1 MNIENLEKWHFE
13 LTEGACNYLLDLVLK
28 GQKKATASSVL
39 GYQIEGEEIPKEGN
53 LSVITDWDG
62 NPRCVIKTT
71 RVRIIP
77 YKDITFDIAKLEGED
92 DTLESW
98 RKNHEKFFT
107 EEGKELGYKFSE
119 EMEVIFEEFEVI
131 ERLQGIRCEKQQSL
145 EYETTN

>member
-1 MNIENLEKWHFE
+1 M
-13 LTEGACNYLLDLVLK
+13 LDLVLK

-77 YKDITFDIAKLEGED
+77 YKDITFDIAKLEDED

-98 RKNHEKFFT
+98 RKIMKSSSRKKARTLDISFLR
-107 EEGKELGYKFSE
+107 KWK
-119 EMEVIFEEFEVI
+119 
-131 ERLQGIRCEKQQSL
+131 
-145 EYETTN
+145 

>member
-62 NPRCVIKTT
+62 NSRCVIKTT

-107 EEGKELGYKFSE
+107 EEGKDLGYKFSE

-131 ERLQGIRCEKQQSL
+131 ERL
-145 EYETTN
+145 

>member
-13 LTEGACNYLLDLVLK
+13 LTEGACNNLLDLVLK

-107 EEGKELGYKFSE
+107 EEGKDLGYKFSE

-131 ERLQGIRCEKQQSL
+131 ERL
-145 EYETTN
+145 

>member
-107 EEGKELGYKFSE
+107 EEGKDLGYKFSE

-131 ERLQGIRCEKQQSL
+131 ERL
-145 EYETTN
+145 

>member
-1 MNIENLEKWHFE
+1 MHIENLEKWHFE

-77 YKDITFDIAKLEGED
+77 YKDMTFDIAKLEGED

-107 EEGKELGYKFSE
+107 EEGKDLGYKFSE

-131 ERLQGIRCEKQQSL
+131 ERL
-145 EYETTN
+145 

>member
-131 ERLQGIRCEKQQSL
+131 ERL
-145 EYETTN
+145 

>member
-28 GQKKATASSVL
+28 GQKRATASSVL

-53 LSVITDWDG
+53 LSVITYWDG

-71 RVRIIP
+71 RGRIIP
-77 YKDITFDIAKLEGED
+77 YKDITFDIAKLEDED

-107 EEGKELGYKFSE
+107 EEGKDLGYKFSE

-131 ERLQGIRCEKQQSL
+131 ERL
-145 EYETTN
+145 

>member
-77 YKDITFDIAKLEGED
+77 YKDITFDIAKLEDED

-107 EEGKELGYKFSE
+107 EEGKDLGYKFSE
-119 EMEVIFEEFEVI
+119 EREVIFEEFEVI
-131 ERLQGIRCEKQQSL
+131 ERL
-145 EYETTN
+145 

>member
-53 LSVITDWDG
+53 LSVIIDWDG

-77 YKDITFDIAKLEGED
+77 YKDITFDIAKLEDED

-107 EEGKELGYKFSE
+107 EEGKDLGYKFSE

-131 ERLQGIRCEKQQSL
+131 ERL
-145 EYETTN
+145 

>member
-28 GQKKATASSVL
+28 GQKRATASSVL

-53 LSVITDWDG
+53 LSIITDWDG

-77 YKDITFDIAKLEGED
+77 YKDITFDIAKLEDED

-107 EEGKELGYKFSE
+107 EEGKDLGYKFSE

-131 ERLQGIRCEKQQSL
+131 ERL
-145 EYETTN
+145 

>member
-39 GYQIEGEEIPKEGN
+39 GYRIEGEEIPKEGN

-107 EEGKELGYKFSE
+107 EEGKDLGYKFSE

-131 ERLQGIRCEKQQSL
+131 ERL
-145 EYETTN
+145 

>member
-98 RKNHEKFFT
+98 RENHEKFFT

-131 ERLQGIRCEKQQSL
+131 ERL
-145 EYETTN
+145 

>member
-119 EMEVIFEEFEVI
+119 EMKVIFEEFEVI
-131 ERLQGIRCEKQQSL
+131 ERL
-145 EYETTN
+145 

>member
-1 MNIENLEKWHFE
+1 MHIENLEKWHFE

-107 EEGKELGYKFSE
+107 EEGKDLGYKFSE

-131 ERLQGIRCEKQQSL
+131 ERL
-145 EYETTN
+145 

>member
-1 MNIENLEKWHFE
+1 MNIENLEKWHFK

-28 GQKKATASSVL
+28 GQKRATASSVL

-53 LSVITDWDG
+53 LSIITDWDG

-77 YKDITFDIAKLEGED
+77 YKDITFDIAKLEDED

-107 EEGKELGYKFSE
+107 EEGKDLGYKFSE

-131 ERLQGIRCEKQQSL
+131 ERL
-145 EYETTN
+145 

>member
-77 YKDITFDIAKLEGED
+77 YKDMTFDIAKLEGED

-98 RKNHEKFFT
+98 RKNHEKCFT
-107 EEGKELGYKFSE
+107 EGGKDLGYKFSE

-131 ERLQGIRCEKQQSL
+131 ERL
-145 EYETTN
+145 

>member
-77 YKDITFDIAKLEGED
+77 YKDITFDIAKLEDED

-107 EEGKELGYKFSE
+107 EEGKDLGYKFSD

-131 ERLQGIRCEKQQSL
+131 ERL
-145 EYETTN
+145 

>member
-62 NPRCVIKTT
+62 NPKCVIKTT

-98 RKNHEKFFT
+98 RKNHKKFFT

-131 ERLQGIRCEKQQSL
+131 ERL
-145 EYETTN
+145 

>member
-62 NPRCVIKTT
+62 NSRCVIKTT

-107 EEGKELGYKFSE
+107 EEGKDLGYKFSE

-131 ERLQGIRCEKQQSL
+131 ERLQGIRCEK
-145 EYETTN
+145 TTIT

>member
-107 EEGKELGYKFSE
+107 EEGKDLGYKFSE
-119 EMEVIFEEFEVI
+119 EMKVIFEEFEVI
-131 ERLQGIRCEKQQSL
+131 ERL
-145 EYETTN
+145 

>member
-13 LTEGACNYLLDLVLK
+13 LTEGACNNLLDLVLK

-77 YKDITFDIAKLEGED
+77 YKDITFDIAKLEDED

-107 EEGKELGYKFSE
+107 EEGKDLGYKFSE

-131 ERLQGIRCEKQQSL
+131 ERL
-145 EYETTN
+145 

>member
-13 LTEGACNYLLDLVLK
+13 LTEGACNNLLDLVLK

-77 YKDITFDIAKLEGED
+77 YKDITFDIAKLEDED

-98 RKNHEKFFT
+98 RKSHEKFFT
-107 EEGKELGYKFSE
+107 EEGKDLGYKFSE

-131 ERLQGIRCEKQQSL
+131 ERL
-145 EYETTN
+145 

>member
-1 MNIENLEKWHFE
+1 M
-13 LTEGACNYLLDLVLK
+13 
-28 GQKKATASSVL
+28 
-39 GYQIEGEEIPKEGN
+39 
-53 LSVITDWDG
+53 
-62 NPRCVIKTT
+62 IKTT

-77 YKDITFDIAKLEGED
+77 YKDITFDIAKLEDED

-131 ERLQGIRCEKQQSL
+131 ERL
-145 EYETTN
+145 

>member
-1 MNIENLEKWHFE
+1 M
-13 LTEGACNYLLDLVLK
+13 LDLVLK
-28 GQKKATASSVL
+28 GQKKATSSSVL

-107 EEGKELGYKFSE
+107 EEGKDLGYKFSE

-131 ERLQGIRCEKQQSL
+131 ERL
-145 EYETTN
+145 

>member
-28 GQKKATASSVL
+28 GQKRATASSVL

-77 YKDITFDIAKLEGED
+77 YKDITFDIAKLEDED

-107 EEGKELGYKFSE
+107 EEGKDLGYKFSE

-131 ERLQGIRCEKQQSL
+131 ERL
-145 EYETTN
+145 